1 VIRQFQNS
9 FGSNLMAYV
18 ISGVGLLLV
27 VGCVVGYLG
36 SEDKPE
42 CNPAYGGIG
51 LINNSG
57 SVIVGMVQNK
67 RTKTNGCQ
75 TIDIIIQGNSLLN
88 LPKNQAEFQAAAN
101 NPPLEVQ
108 LRLEKMP
115 AHYQGLEVGT
125 KLAVLY
131 DPDVNKP
138 LAFVLPT
145 GGNSATGLELGSDM
159 MSDYGSTRL
168 IYLIIG
174 VIMLLFTVGIWLVVR
189 AMPEAEPTEPKPRRR
204 RLYDYPEDLPPE

>member
-1 VIRQFQNS
+1 MIRQFQNS
-9 FGSNLMAYV
+9 FGSNLIAYL
-18 ISGVGLLLV
+18 ISGVGLLLA

-42 CNPAYGGIG
+42 CNAAYGGIG

-57 SVIVGMVQNK
+57 NVIVGTVLEK

-75 TIDIIIQGNSLLN
+75 TIDIIIQGNSLPN
-88 LPKNQAEFQAAAN
+88 LPKNQAEFQSANDKAPLAA
-101 NPPLEVQ
+101 Q

-131 DPDVNKP
+131 DPDINKP
-138 LAFVLPT
+138 LAFVIPT
-145 GGNSATGLELGSDM
+145 GANSATGLELGSDR

-174 VIMLLFTVGIWLVVR
+174 VVMLLFAVVIPLVAR
-189 AMPEAEPTEPKPRRR
+189 AMPESKSGTPKPRR